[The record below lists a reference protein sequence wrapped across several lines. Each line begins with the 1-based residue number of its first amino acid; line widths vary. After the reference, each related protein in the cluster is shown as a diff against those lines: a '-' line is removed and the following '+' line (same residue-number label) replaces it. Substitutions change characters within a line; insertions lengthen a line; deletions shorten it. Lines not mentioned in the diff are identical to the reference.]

1 MEKYKVTHDPADADS
16 LFLRRQVAACT
27 RLLVDLG
34 IMNYSGHVSARTAA
48 GDRFI
53 IQSIDEPRSSL
64 NPEGLLECDL
74 NGTSVAPESLGRPP
88 AEVYLHSE
96 IYRARPDVHSI
107 AHFHYDLCTA
117 YTFVSERPLLLVKNH
132 AIRWADGVPVHD
144 DPSHV
149 ATPEL
154 GQRLAQTLGRHHAA
168 QIRSH
173 GQVITA
179 EGVESVL
186 HDAVHFVENAQ
197 ALHSAY
203 AIGQVIPLSLDD
215 IKSFQSQFQR
225 GRHVK
230 KLWRYY
236 VDKGETSGI
245 IPREWRV

>member
-1 MEKYKVTHDPADADS
+1 VTHLHADADS
-16 LFLRRQVAACT
+16 KHLRRQVAACT
-27 RLLVDLG
+27 RLLVDLN

-48 GDRFI
+48 DDRFV

-64 NPEGLLECDL
+64 DPAGLLECDL
-74 NGTSVAPESLGRPP
+74 DGRSVAPESLGRPP

-96 IYRARPDVHSI
+96 IYRARPDVQAI

-117 YTFVSERPLLLVKNH
+117 YTFVAERPLLLVKNH
-132 AIRWADGVPVHD
+132 AIRWADGIPVHD

-154 GQRLAQTLGRHHAA
+154 GRRLAQTLGSRHAA

-179 EGVESVL
+179 EGVEGIL

-203 AIGQVIPLSLDD
+203 AIGRVTPLSLED
-215 IKSFQSQFQR
+215 IQSFQRQFQR

-236 VDKGETSGI
+236 VDRGETSGV
-245 IPREWRV
+245 IPRDWQV